1 MLFALFCLI
10 MKMSFNETPDLF
22 DRFLDNDNLY
32 SAASGFDLRYF
43 YEKED
48 DILLRDIGLNIKKKE
63 WLKMLKDPNVSILT
77 KIDFI
82 EHANIMNNNMV
93 NKNIFDDILEDW
105 EFDIE

>member
-1 MLFALFCLI
+1 
-10 MKMSFNETPDLF
+10 
-22 DRFLDNDNLY
+22 
-32 SAASGFDLRYF
+32 
-43 YEKED
+43 
-48 DILLRDIGLNIKKKE
+48 
-63 WLKMLKDPNVSILT
+63 MLKDPNVSILT